1 MKQKKTTRVDAFTWI
16 NVFILTFL
24 SLMCLLPIINVLAI
38 SFSARGPVE
47 AGRVVF
53 WPVDFTTA
61 AYEYVLK
68 DSGFLDALMVSM
80 LRVLVGPALNLILCI
95 LCAYPLS
102 KTEAHFRARKLY
114 VWIFL
119 FATLF
124 NGGLIPTYMVV
135 KQTKLI
141 NSFWSLIIP
150 GAVPV
155 TYVIMMMNFFR
166 SLPKELEEA
175 ALIDGANQWQICWK
189 VIVPLSKASIATI
202 TLFCIVG
209 HWNAWFDGML
219 YFTTSVGQP
228 LGTFLHNMVV
238 NSGLDVMKST
248 SDVETLAQLMKI
260 SSQTTKAAQIFLAM
274 LPILIVY
281 PYMRR
286 YFSKGIVM
294 GSVKG

>member
-80 LRVLVGPALNLILCI
+80 LRVLVGPALNLLLCI

-150 GAVPV
+150 GLIS
-155 TYVIMMMNFFR
+155 TFNVIILKNFFS
-166 SLPKELEEA
+166 SLPYELVEA
-175 ALIDGANQWQICWK
+175 ASIDGATDFK
-189 VIVPLSKASIATI
+189 SSPASS
-202 TLFCIVG
+202 C
-209 HWNAWFDGML
+209 
-219 YFTTSVGQP
+219 
-228 LGTFLHNMVV
+228 
-238 NSGLDVMKST
+238 
-248 SDVETLAQLMKI
+248 
-260 SSQTTKAAQIFLAM
+260 
-274 LPILIVY
+274 
-281 PYMRR
+281 R
-286 YFSKGIVM
+286 
-294 GSVKG
+294 

>member
-1 MKQKKTTRVDAFTWI
+1 MKQQLHKRIDVFKII
-16 NVFILTFL
+16 NGVILLCL
-24 SLMCLLPIINVLAI
+24 SLLCLMPILNVLAI
-38 SFSARGPVE
+38 SFSDRAPVE

-53 WPVDFTTA
+53 WPVNFTTA

-68 DSGFLDALMVSM
+68 DKGFLDSLMVS
-80 LRVLVGPALNLILCI
+80 LARVVIGPLVNVILCI

-102 KTEAHFRARKLY
+102 KSDSHFYARNIY

-166 SLPKELEEA
+166 GLPKELEEA

-202 TLFCIVG
+202 TLFCIVS

-219 YFTTSVGQP
+219 YFNTSAGQP
-228 LGTFLHNMVV
+228 LGTFLHNVVV
-238 NSGLDVMKST
+238 NSGVDVMKNT
-248 SDVETLAQLMKI
+248 SDIETLAQLMKI
-260 SSQTTKAAQIFLAM
+260 SSQTTKSAQIFLAM
-274 LPILIVY
+274 LPILVVY
-281 PYMRR
+281 PFMRK
-286 YFSKGIVM
+286 YFTKGIVM